1 MKISIIGLGLIG
13 GSYALS
19 LKQRFKDLTLYGWD
33 QNEVHNLEAK
43 NRNLI
48 DVSCRSLEEALE
60 EGDWILLAIPVNSI
74 ASSLSGMLDMLAP
87 HQLIIDFGSTKEH
100 ICKGVAGHKKRDQFI
115 AAHPIAGTEYSGPSA
130 AFSTLY
136 QDKVMIVCE
145 PEKARKDFLSLFKDQ
160 CNTLGMTTIY
170 LGAAEHDIH
179 LAYVSHLSHIIA
191 FGLSHTV
198 LQKEASAMKIL
209 DLAGSGLASTVRLA
223 KSSPDMWTP
232 IFINN
237 RDAILESLNVYL
249 EKINDFKVLLEGS
262 NALGIKAYLEKG
274 REIKKILK

>member
-19 LKQRFKDLTLYGWD
+19 LKQRFKNLTLYGWD
-33 QNEVHNLEAK
+33 QNEAHNLEAK

-60 EGDWILLAIPVNSI
+60 VGDWILLAIPVNSI

-87 HQLIIDFGSTKEH
+87 HQLIIDFGSTKEQ
-100 ICKGVAGHKKRDQFI
+100 ICKGVASHKKRDQFI

-130 AFSTLY
+130 AFSNLY

-145 PEKARKDFLSLFKDQ
+145 SEKTRPDFLSAFKDQ
-160 CNTLGMTTIY
+160 CGALDMVTLY
-170 LGAAEHDIH
+170 LGAAEHDVH

-198 LQKEASAMKIL
+198 LQKEVSAMKIL

-237 RDAILESLNVYL
+237 RDAILESLDVYL
-249 EKINDFKVLLEGS
+249 EKINDFKALLTAS
-262 NALGIKAYLEKG
+262 NASGIRAYLEKG

>member
-19 LKQRFKDLTLYGWD
+19 LKQRFKNLTLYGWD
-33 QNEVHNLEAK
+33 QNEAHNLEAK

-60 EGDWILLAIPVNSI
+60 VGDWILLAIPVNSI

-87 HQLIIDFGSTKEH
+87 HQLIIDFGSTKEQ
-100 ICKGVAGHKKRDQFI
+100 ICKGVASHKKRDQFI

-130 AFSTLY
+130 AFSNLY

-145 PEKARKDFLSLFKDQ
+145 SEKTRPNFLSAFKDQ
-160 CNTLGMTTIY
+160 CGALDMVTLY
-170 LGAAEHDIH
+170 LGAAEHDVH

-198 LQKEASAMKIL
+198 LQKEVSAMKIL

-237 RDAILESLNVYL
+237 RDAILESLDVYL
-249 EKINDFKVLLEGS
+249 EKINDFKALLTAS
-262 NALGIKAYLEKG
+262 NASGIRAYLEKG